1 MFKNQG
7 VNKIILVGQ
16 IHGRPE
22 WRTIAHGRCLCFQL
36 ITIEDINKLGA
47 TYQHTEIHSVR
58 VPESVVENDGEHLQ
72 DGSELYIEG
81 KITTSSNVD
90 SSGIRRYDTT
100 IMVSKYSVMA
110 KTAAQ
115 VLNTM

>member
-22 WRTIAHGRCLCFQL
+22 WRTIAYGRCLCFKL
-36 ITIEDINKLGA
+36 ITIEDINKQGT
-47 TYQHTEIHSVR
+47 TYQHSEIHSVR
-58 VPESVVENDGEHLQ
+58 VPEIVVENGSEQFQ
-72 DGSELYIEG
+72 DGVEVFIDG
-81 KITTSSNVD
+81 KITTMPSVD

-100 IMVSKYSVMA
+100 IIASKYSIMA
-110 KTAAQ
+110 KTPVQ
-115 VLNTM
+115 VLNTT